1 MSPNQVIPVEN
12 GALSPIAERV
22 LKVPSLTYDV
32 GKDGIVIA
40 VKAEL
45 IVHSQRIWRPRPSL
59 RGALEQV
66 AERRGTLAE
75 IQSRSTELVRPA
87 DDSPAESE
95 PAETGKQVDPDYEPN
110 PNGPFS
116 QLEIWRLTDARPATR
131 STSHGG
137 CGRWARTTEPRRRR
151 RTAPAGGLTQPRSD
165 PVSLGRWLPG
175 RAA

>member
-45 IVHSQRIWRPRPSL
+45 IVHKPHLEASALL

-75 IQSRSTELVRPA
+75 IQSRSTELVRPD

-116 QLEIWRLTDARPATR
+116 QLEIWSLTDRDPQLDRRVTAVA
-131 STSHGG
+131 GAG
-137 CGRWARTTEPRRRR
+137 EEPRE
-151 RTAPAGGLTQPRSD
+151 PPGGR
-165 PVSLGRWLPG
+165 
-175 RAA
+175 